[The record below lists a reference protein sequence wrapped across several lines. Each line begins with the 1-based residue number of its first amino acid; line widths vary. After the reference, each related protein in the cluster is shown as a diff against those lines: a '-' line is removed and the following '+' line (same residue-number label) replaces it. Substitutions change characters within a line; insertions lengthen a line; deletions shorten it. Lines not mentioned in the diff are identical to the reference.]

1 MRRTRFQRLDVVSP
15 NPSTQGSEPF
25 RISNKEWHTF
35 KMNAESHS
43 KKSPEERELE
53 KKQRELEALQEQ
65 LAQAELDLATLDVEL
80 RDFERRYLGIVG
92 VKYAELDEIEAIIA
106 EQLAAQAPQD
116 RSAHELAQ
124 EARTKAEESART
136 AGDPRSSEIQKRPPS
151 PELKRVYRE
160 VAKAAH
166 PDLADD
172 EADRNRREDLMARAN
187 RAYKEGS
194 LYELQEI
201 FEEAAHS
208 PESIKGKDP
217 ASRLVRVIRQI
228 SLVEK
233 RLGNIREEIAA
244 LVRSDLHKLRETVL
258 EANGESRD
266 LLQEMASHLDEE
278 IASARERLASLG

>member
-1 MRRTRFQRLDVVSP
+1 MSFSLT
-15 NPSTQGSEPF
+15 PSIEGSEPF

-35 KMNAESHS
+35 KMNVESRS
-43 KKSPEERELE
+43 KESPEEKELG

-65 LAQAELDLATLDVEL
+65 LGQAELDLATLEVEL
-80 RDFERRYLGIVG
+80 RDFERRYLSVVG
-92 VKYAELDEIEAIIA
+92 VKYAELDEIEAITA
-106 EQLAAQAPQD
+106 ERLAAQAPHD
-116 RSAHELAQ
+116 RSADEIAR

-136 AGDPRSSEIQKRPPS
+136 AGDVRSSEEIQKPTPS
-151 PELKRVYRE
+151 PELKRLYRE

-172 EADRNRREDLMARAN
+172 ENDRKRREALMARAN

-194 LYELQEI
+194 LSELQEI
-201 FEEAAHS
+201 FEEAEHS
-208 PESIKGKDP
+208 PESVKGKDP
-217 ASRLVRVIRQI
+217 ASRLVRLIRQI

-233 RLGNIREEIAA
+233 RLASIKEGIAA
-244 LVRSDLHKLRETVL
+244 LVQSDLYKLREMVL
-258 EANGESRD
+258 EANGAGRD